1 MGDAV
6 SPIGHPWNFEISS
19 DKSSLCF
26 SGSLCD
32 YAPIQIQTMK
42 ENIPHNF
49 YCHNHITH
57 NLISLVSIDLT
68 ISQKISLILIPFL
81 FLQPRPETYLLF
93 QTRLYLMS
101 FMNLSRLKLQRNHP
115 LKVHIALCHTPVKNL
130 AQVSTKNG
138 NGYNNSKTKMT
149 MMSAF
154 CFADLVGRAGNAG
167 QLYSAVSQLG
177 QSSPPLRLILTIYI
191 LQGIALLLLLLHC
204 TLGYIFHCI
213 LFKICF

>member
-1 MGDAV
+1 MQYRQLVIHEILRSAPTRALYA
-6 SPIGHPWNFEISS
+6 SLALYATMLQYRSKQWKKTFHTTFIG
-19 DKSSLCF
+19 
-26 SGSLCD
+26 
-32 YAPIQIQTMK
+32 T
-42 ENIPHNF
+42 
-49 YCHNHITH
+49 ITQLN

-68 ISQKISLILIPFL
+68 ISQKFSIILIPFL

-130 AQVSTKNG
+130 AQVSIKNG